1 MCSASKQHSSTASH
15 QRSQV
20 SVVNEPPTNVSQDR
34 LSFRSS
40 GNCELHGVW
49 IKGPIHLHSAQ
60 PHSWPLVIA
69 SATERHCGVC
79 QSAEAYVLTPCHVPN
94 IKRELLGTGFSK
106 VSWCPPPPWKSLQR
120 ISSAAQLVSS
130 SESAFRSLNQKSLP
144 ASQILH

>member
-1 MCSASKQHSSTASH
+1 MKLKSKTLKTQKKKKKGKHFLNLQCCRMCSASKQHSSTASH
-15 QRSQV
+15 QRSQG
-20 SVVNEPPTNVSQDR
+20 SVVNEPPMNVSQDR

-94 IKRELLGTGFSK
+94 TKRAWVPSPPGNPSRGF
-106 VSWCPPPPWKSLQR
+106 
-120 ISSAAQLVSS
+120 LV
-130 SESAFRSLNQKSLP
+130 LP
-144 ASQILH
+144 S